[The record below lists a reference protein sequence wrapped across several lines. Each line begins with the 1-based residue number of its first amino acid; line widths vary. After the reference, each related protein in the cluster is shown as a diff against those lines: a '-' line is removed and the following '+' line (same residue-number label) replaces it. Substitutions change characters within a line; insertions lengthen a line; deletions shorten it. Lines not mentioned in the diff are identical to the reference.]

1 MIHFSINKNLFLQS
15 LNITKRAISSKNAI
29 PVLSTIKIDVT
40 NEGITLIGSNGQ
52 IFNWKF
58 LFLKK
63 NEDAGLLICTSLG
76 FLSFLKA
83 SFLHQCGI

>member
-40 NEGITLIGSNGQ
+40 NEGDYINWIKWSN
-52 IFNWKF
+52 FN
-58 LFLKK
+58 
-63 NEDAGLLICTSLG
+63 
-76 FLSFLKA
+76 
-83 SFLHQCGI
+83 